1 MIPHMRPATKPGDT
15 RQNLSLRVLES
26 TRAWLEERQR
36 AGGYKSI
43 GALVESFAQ
52 DDAKVALALFPLF
65 KAGRRFDDCV
75 LETGLSPATV
85 RACHEEYVAQFGT
98 STAAIARLPLTE
110 RLRDARAKTRA
121 DLRRDELE
129 MRRELQAARIES
141 AEKRARQLV
150 DAEEM
155 KASAARATARM
166 AAWAPRHRAS
176 TP

>member
-98 STAAIARLPLTE
+98 STAAIARLPLSE
-110 RLRDARAKTRA
+110 RLRDARAKNRA
-121 DLRRDELE
+121 DLKRDELAT
-129 MRRELQAARIES
+129 RRELQQARLES
-141 AEKRARQLV
+141 TEKRARLLA
-150 DAEEM
+150 DTEEM
-155 KASAARATARM
+155 KASTARAAARM
-166 AAWAPRHRAS
+166 AAWAPRYRAFK
-176 TP
+176 P